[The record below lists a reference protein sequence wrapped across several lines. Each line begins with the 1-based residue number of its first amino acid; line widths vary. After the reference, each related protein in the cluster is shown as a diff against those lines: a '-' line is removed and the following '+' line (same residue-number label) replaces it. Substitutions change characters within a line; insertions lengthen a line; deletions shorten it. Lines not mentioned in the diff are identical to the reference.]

1 MVNFRGWFMET
12 FNVPKSHIKVKL
24 PSVRQP
30 KSFSCGASALRAI
43 AIHFN
48 VGPNSEQFYIDKCN
62 TTYKDGTHPKE
73 IIRVA
78 RELGLTVR
86 IKSNMSIKD
95 LHEYL
100 DDDIP
105 VVCSIQAWGNQKKYT
120 ENDHNGHY
128 VVAIGYTS
136 DKIYFMD
143 PSIKGHRGF
152 LPNDEFIKR
161 WHDKESDGTEFN
173 RYGIAIWSPTKVKKQ
188 DLHKVKK
195 IN

>member
-1 MVNFRGWFMET
+1 MET

-24 PSVRQP
+24 PSAKQP
-30 KSFSCGASALRAI
+30 KNFSCGASVLRAI
-43 AIHFN
+43 AVHFN
-48 VGPNSEQFYIDKCN
+48 VGPNNEQFYIDKCN
-62 TTYKDGTHPKE
+62 TTYKNGTHPKD

-78 RELGLTVR
+78 KELGLTVR
-86 IKSNMSIKD
+86 SKSNKSIKD

-100 DDDIP
+100 DDGIP
-105 VVCSIQAWGNQKKYT
+105 VICSLQAWGDQKKYPDT
-120 ENDHNGHY
+120 NHSGHY
-128 VVAIGYTS
+128 AVAIGYTN

-161 WHDKESDGTEFN
+161 WHDEEADGVQLI
-173 RYGIAIWSPTKVKKQ
+173 RYGIAIWNPTAIKKQ

-195 IN
+195 IK